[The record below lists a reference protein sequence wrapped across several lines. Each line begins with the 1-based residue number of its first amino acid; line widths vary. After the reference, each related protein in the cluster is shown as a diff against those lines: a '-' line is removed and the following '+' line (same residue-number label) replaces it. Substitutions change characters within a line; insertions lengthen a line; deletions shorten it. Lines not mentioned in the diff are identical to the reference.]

1 MTPFGL
7 DFEYL
12 LGTEY
17 PSCRVN
23 KNFNIIEVNQSFI
36 KFCNLSEEKIHGK
49 NLWNIL
55 KPDKALKESMRNS
68 KPDVPLGRLWFKI
81 ADLNTGN
88 RALSAIL
95 IHDRISGHYFAAL
108 SDISSQFNLKNLLK
122 NGEMFL
128 NSLFE
133 NINICIGFF
142 DRNGIIRYINS
153 YFRDSTGLKQE
164 SITGRSIRDFTVSRE
179 DSEWLE
185 KFSNRKDSQTKL
197 IELNFISKKKEKHFM
212 TTPHIL
218 VDDNGNV
225 PGAIFILT
233 DITELKVREKN
244 LYISD
249 EKFSKAFH
257 ASPAPST
264 VSTLEEG
271 QYIDVN
277 ESFSKLVGYKASEL
291 IGHYVW
297 EVGLFLKWDDRKK
310 MITKLKKD
318 GKLRDYEILLNSKT
332 NGIRNFSVS
341 AEIIELQGTKCM
353 VWVGYDITEK
363 IKFEKE
369 MLSITERERYRVGQY
384 LHDDLGQFLVGIDA
398 MCSLIEKKLKKEK
411 NPSLPLVTEM
421 HQYIREATNNAR
433 MTARGLCPVNFDEN
447 GLRSAIK
454 DMLTKTSRMFNIK
467 YRFLD
472 RADIVIY
479 NSNMAINMYH
489 IVQEAVNNAVKHGK
503 ARLIEVVYKTD
514 DENIFLIIS
523 DNGAG
528 FCVNNKPKTGIG
540 LDLMK
545 YRARAIGGTLSILSE
560 SGRGTEITLTIPKAN
575 NRQTEWDWKKNSIY
589 E

>member
-1 MTPFGL
+1 MISDGL
-7 DFEYL
+7 DFNYL
-12 LGTEY
+12 LGTGY
-17 PSCRVN
+17 PACRVN
-23 KNFNIIEVNQSFI
+23 KNFRVIEINFSFTE
-36 KFCNLSEEKIHGK
+36 FCGLSENELKGK
-49 NLWNIL
+49 NLWKIL
-55 KPDKALKESMRNS
+55 KPDKTLKESLQKS
-68 KPDVPLGRLWFKI
+68 KPEIPFGRLWFKI
-81 ADLNTGN
+81 TDVKFGN

-95 IHDRISGHYFAAL
+95 IHDRISKHYFVAL
-108 SDISSQFNLKNLLK
+108 SDISSQFNLKNLLR

-142 DRNGIIRYINS
+142 DRKGIIRYINS
-153 YFRDSTGLKQE
+153 YFIESAGLKQNA
-164 SITGRSIRDFTVSRE
+164 ITGRNISDFTVNRE

-185 KFSNRKDSQTKL
+185 KLGAKKDPQIKL
-197 IELNFISKKKEKHFM
+197 IELCFYSGKKEKHFM

-218 VDDNGNV
+218 VDDKGDI

-244 LYISD
+244 LHISD

-277 ESFSKLVGYKASEL
+277 ESFSRLVGYKASEL

-398 MCSLIEKKLKKEK
+398 MCSLLEKKLKKEK
-411 NPSLPLVTEM
+411 NIYLPLVTEM

-433 MTARGLCPVNFDEN
+433 RTARGLCPVNFDEN

-489 IVQEAVNNAVKHGK
+489 IVQEAVNNAIKHGK

-514 DENIFLIIS
+514 DENIFLSIS
-523 DNGAG
+523 DDGTG
-528 FCVNNKPKTGIG
+528 FCLNQKPNTGIG

-545 YRARAIGGTLSILSE
+545 YRARAIGGTLSVSSE
-560 SGRGTEITLTIPKAN
+560 SGKGTEITLTIPKTN
-575 NRQTEWDWKKNSIY
+575 NRKTEWDWKKNSIY